1 MNSYKAYGLTIES
14 ELALPELLP
23 ATGPA
28 DVSIRFATLSDQSLP
43 DEPDG
48 KTAGGNDYWV
58 VGDEIHLFNERLG
71 RFVIRGGREILMDPR
86 DDASEDRLRI
96 FFMGPALAG
105 LLHQR
110 GSLVL
115 HSSAVSVEGR
125 AVAFLGGPGWGKS
138 TMAAT
143 LFHRGHEMLTDDVLA
158 IDVNSNGGASVVPAF
173 PQFKLWPE
181 TVRALGQNPDDLR
194 RLSAHYEKRAQNVS
208 EGFKEEPVE
217 MAGIYVLGEGPE
229 ISTER
234 MTGQSILLQFIKH
247 SYMNMLIGSTYAS
260 QHFKQCTLLASR
272 VPVYLLR
279 RPRDI
284 SRLGEVAQH
293 IEEELLSVAS

>member
-1 MNSYKAYGLTIES
+1 MKTYTAYGLRIAS
-14 ELALPELLP
+14 ELALPEFLP

-43 DEPDG
+43 DEPHG
-48 KTAGGNDYWV
+48 RSCGGNDYWV
-58 VGDEIHLFNERLG
+58 LGDEIHLHNDDLG
-71 RFVIRGGREILMDPR
+71 RFVIRGGREILIDPR
-86 DDASEDRLRI
+86 AGASEDQLKI
-96 FFMGPALAG
+96 FFIGPVLAA

-115 HSSAVSVEGR
+115 HSSAVSMEGR

-173 PQFKLWPE
+173 PQFKLWPDAVE
-181 TVRALGQNPDDLR
+181 ALGQDPDDLR
-194 RLSAHYEKRAQNVS
+194 RLSSHYEKRAQDVS
-208 EGFKEEPVE
+208 SGFKEEPVE

-229 ISTER
+229 ISIER
-234 MTGQSILLQFIKH
+234 MTGQAIILEFIRH
-247 SYMNMLIGSTYAS
+247 SYMNTLLGSAGAG
-260 QHFKQCTLLASR
+260 QHLKQCSLLASR

-293 IEEELLSVAS
+293 IEEEQLSGVS